1 LFEMRYRLSILAIVF
16 IFVFPCTVFSAQVN
30 DPFPKASASYLV
42 QVKGKTLWA
51 HDPDR
56 KLPPASI
63 TKIMTALVVIENC
76 KMDEIVTV
84 GKSVQQETGT
94 KLGLRP
100 GEKWKVLDLLKGAL
114 IYSAADA
121 CAALADHMAGDQ
133 ERFVEIMNRRAKELG
148 LSSTHF
154 QNSVGHHNEEHYS
167 TANDIAKLSKKALT
181 YPIFADIVSRRLDKI
196 KTVNGKRTLTI
207 KNKNSLFGQFDGVKG
222 IKTGYTPEAG
232 KCLVALAGRNGTD
245 VLLVLLNSPSR
256 WKIADE
262 MMKKA
267 FAAAANSA
275 QR

>member
-1 LFEMRYRLSILAIVF
+1 MRYRLSILALFF
-16 IFVFPCTVFSAQVN
+16 IFVFPYNVFSAQVN

-56 KLPPASI
+56 KLPLASI

-76 KMDEIVTV
+76 KTDEVVTV
-84 GKSVQQETGT
+84 GKSVELETGT

-121 CAALADHMAGDQ
+121 CAALADHIAGNQ
-133 ERFVEIMNRRAKELG
+133 ERFVEIMNRRAQELG
-148 LSSTHF
+148 LSNTHF
-154 QNSVGHHNEEHYS
+154 QNSVGHDHEEHYS
-167 TANDIAKLSKKALT
+167 TANDIAKLAKKALT
-181 YPIFADIVSRRLDKI
+181 YPIFAEIVSHRLDKI
-196 KTVNGKRTLTI
+196 KVVNGKRTLTI
-207 KNKNSLFGQFDGVKG
+207 KNKNGLFGRFDGVKG
-222 IKTGYTPEAG
+222 VKTGYTPEAG

-245 VLLVLLNSPSR
+245 VLLVLLNAPGR

-267 FAAAANSA
+267 FAAAANTA
-275 QR
+275 KR